1 MPKEQRFVRHVLD
14 RFEVIVGVLLLP
26 LFFAFTGL
34 RTNIGLIRG
43 QEMWMY
49 CGLIILIATLG
60 KFGGSMLA
68 AWWTGMSVREAAGVG
83 TLMNTRGLM
92 ELIVLNIGLDIKVVS
107 PALFSMMVLM
117 ALATTFMTSPVLQ
130 MICPDTVLRGQL
142 EPAVQRLKFEA
153 AGD

>member
-1 MPKEQRFVRHVLD
+1 
-14 RFEVIVGVLLLP
+14 
-26 LFFAFTGL
+26 
-34 RTNIGLIRG
+34 
-43 QEMWMY
+43 
-49 CGLIILIATLG
+49 
-60 KFGGSMLA
+60 
-68 AWWTGMSVREAAGVG
+68 MSVREAAGVG

-117 ALATTFMTSPVLQ
+117 ALATTFMASPVLQ